1 MEEAIAI
8 IISIIAI
15 LIANWRIS
23 KWKKEAATAY
33 FIIGQKATSSEER
46 EWTYRK
52 AFKYGH
58 PKAKLFYIYA
68 AAASFSGSKPLTPFT
83 IASDKGET
91 PIVVI
96 FYDYYIR
103 VKHLPYASNIQQ
115 EITQR
120 VLELK
125 DGLNPS
131 SGLYSEA
138 LKILEAHFN
147 ENWKHPQG
155 PTIIFMPCSS
165 EQAYYNRFSALARS
179 LSKKYNYNTDIDAI
193 QYTNSRSSKHRS
205 QNRDAIES
213 SSNIVISPKIIGK
226 EVIIIDDVITTGTS
240 LQQFTK
246 ELHTYGVT
254 IKAAVFL
261 AQTAKYPTDKELYRH
276 TRKRIRHRMDKIL
289 LSNQQLLLI

>member
-8 IISIIAI
+8 IIAIIVI
-15 LIANWRIS
+15 LISNWQIS
-23 KWKKEAATAY
+23 KWRKEAATAH
-33 FIIGQKATSSEER
+33 FIIGQKATTSEER
-46 EWTYRK
+46 EWAYRK
-52 AFKYGH
+52 AVKYGH

-68 AAASFSGSKPLTPFT
+68 AADTFSGRKPLTPFT
-83 IASDKGET
+83 IATHKGDT
-91 PIVVI
+91 TAI

-103 VKHLPYASNIQQ
+103 SKHLPYASDIQQ

-131 SGLYSEA
+131 SDLYSEA

-165 EQAYYNRFSALARS
+165 EQSYYNRFSTLARS
-179 LSKKYNYNTDIDAI
+179 LSKRYNYNTAIDAI
-193 QYTNSRSSKHRS
+193 QYTDTRKSKHRS

-213 SSNIVISPKIIGK
+213 ASNIVISPKIIGK
-226 EVIIIDDVITTGTS
+226 QVIIIDDVITTGNS
-240 LQQFTK
+240 LHQFAK
-246 ELHTYGVT
+246 ELRTYGVT
-254 IKAAVFL
+254 IKAAAFL
-261 AQTAKYPTDKELYRH
+261 AQTAKYPTDIELPRH
-276 TRKRIRHRMDKIL
+276 TRKHK
-289 LSNQQLLLI
+289 

>member
-1 MEEAIAI
+1 MEEAITI
-8 IISIIAI
+8 IIAI
-15 LIANWRIS
+15 IVILISNWRIS
-23 KWKKEAATAY
+23 KWKKEAATAH

-46 EWTYRK
+46 EWAYRK

-58 PKAKLFYIYA
+58 TKATLFYIYA
-68 AAASFSGSKPLTPFT
+68 AANTFSGRKPLTPFT
-83 IASDKGET
+83 ITSDKGES
-91 PIVVI
+91 PIVAI

-103 VKHLPYASNIQQ
+103 SKHLPYASDIQQ
-115 EITQR
+115 GITQR

-131 SGLYSEA
+131 SDLYSEA

-155 PTIIFMPCSS
+155 PTIIYMPCSS
-165 EQAYYNRFSALARS
+165 EQSYYNRFSTLARS
-179 LSKKYNYNTDIDAI
+179 LSKRYNYNTAIDAI
-193 QYTNSRSSKHRS
+193 QYTDTRKSKHRS

-226 EVIIIDDVITTGTS
+226 QVIIIDDVITTGSS
-240 LQQFTK
+240 LHQFAK
-246 ELHTYGVT
+246 ELRTYGVS

-261 AQTAKYPTDKELYRH
+261 AHTAKYPTEKELYH
-276 TRKRIRHRMDKIL
+276 TIRKIT
-289 LSNQQLLLI
+289 

>member
-1 MEEAIAI
+1 MEEAVAI
-8 IISIIAI
+8 IIVTITI
-15 LIANWRIS
+15 LISNWRIR

-33 FIIGQKATSSEER
+33 FIIGQKATTSDESE
-46 EWTYRK
+46 WAYRK

-68 AAASFSGSKPLTPFT
+68 AADTFSGRKPLTPFT
-83 IASDKGET
+83 IATHKGDT
-91 PIVVI
+91 TAI

-103 VKHLPYASNIQQ
+103 SKHLPYASDIQQ
-115 EITQR
+115 GITQR

-131 SGLYSEA
+131 SDLYSEA
-138 LKILEAHFN
+138 LKILEAYFN

-165 EQAYYNRFSALARS
+165 EQTYYSRFSALARS
-179 LSKKYNYNTDIDAI
+179 LSKRYNYNTDIDAI

>member
-15 LIANWRIS
+15 LIANWQIR

-33 FIIGQKATSSEER
+33 FIIGQKATTSDEC
-46 EWTYRK
+46 EWAHCK

-68 AAASFSGSKPLTPFT
+68 AADTFSGRKPLTPFT
-83 IASDKGET
+83 IATHKGDT
-91 PIVVI
+91 TAI

-131 SGLYSEA
+131 SDLYSEA

-165 EQAYYNRFSALARS
+165 EQAYYNHFSALARS
-179 LSKKYNYNTDIDAI
+179 LSKRYNYNTDIDAI

-205 QNRDAIES
+205 HNRDAIEL
-213 SSNIVISPKIIGK
+213 SSNIVISPKSIGK

-276 TRKRIRHRMDKIL
+276 TRKTIRHRMDKIL
-289 LSNQQLLLI
+289 LPNQQLLLI

>member
-8 IISIIAI
+8 IIAIIVI
-15 LIANWRIS
+15 LISNWRIS

-46 EWTYRK
+46 EWAYRK

-58 PKAKLFYIYA
+58 TKAKLFYIYA
-68 AAASFSGSKPLTPFT
+68 AADTFSGRKPLTPFT
-83 IASDKGET
+83 IAAHKGDT
-91 PIVVI
+91 TAI

-103 VKHLPYASNIQQ
+103 SKHLPYASDIQQ

-131 SGLYSEA
+131 SDLYSEA

-165 EQAYYNRFSALARS
+165 KQTYYSRFSALARS
-179 LSKKYNYNTDIDAI
+179 LSKRYNYNTDIDAI

-205 QNRDAIES
+205 QNRNAIES
-213 SSNIVISPKIIGK
+213 NSNIVISPKIIGK
-226 EVIIIDDVITTGTS
+226 QVIIIDDVITTGSS
-240 LQQFTK
+240 LQQFAE
-246 ELHTYGVT
+246 ELHTYGVS
-254 IKAAVFL
+254 IKATAFL
-261 AQTAKYPTDKELYRH
+261 AHTAKYPTEKELYH
-276 TRKRIRHRMDKIL
+276 TIRKIT
-289 LSNQQLLLI
+289 

>member
-15 LIANWRIS
+15 LLANWQIR

-33 FIIGQKATSSEER
+33 FIIGQKATTSDER
-46 EWTYRK
+46 EWAYCK

-68 AAASFSGSKPLTPFT
+68 AANTFSGRKPSTPFT
-83 IASDKGET
+83 IATHKGNT
-91 PIVVI
+91 TAI

-131 SGLYSEA
+131 SDLYSEA
-138 LKILEAHFN
+138 REASPKDIITIPISMRSNTLTHVAAN
-147 ENWKHPQG
+147 IAVTTATLLNHPQ
-155 PTIIFMPCSS
+155 T
-165 EQAYYNRFSALARS
+165 
-179 LSKKYNYNTDIDAI
+179 
-193 QYTNSRSSKHRS
+193 
-205 QNRDAIES
+205 
-213 SSNIVISPKIIGK
+213 
-226 EVIIIDDVITTGTS
+226 
-240 LQQFTK
+240 
-246 ELHTYGVT
+246 
-254 IKAAVFL
+254 
-261 AQTAKYPTDKELYRH
+261 
-276 TRKRIRHRMDKIL
+276 
-289 LSNQQLLLI
+289 

>member
-8 IISIIAI
+8 IIATIVM
-15 LIANWRIS
+15 LISNWRIS

-33 FIIGQKATSSEER
+33 FIIGQKAITSDER
-46 EWTYRK
+46 EWAYRK
-52 AFKYGH
+52 AFKYGY

-68 AAASFSGSKPLTPFT
+68 AADTFSGRKPLTPFT
-83 IASDKGET
+83 ITSDKGEI
-91 PIVVI
+91 PIVAI

-103 VKHLPYASNIQQ
+103 AKHLPYASDIQQ

-131 SGLYSEA
+131 SDLYSEA

-165 EQAYYNRFSALARS
+165 EQTYYSRFSTLARS
-179 LSKKYNYNTDIDAI
+179 LSKRYNYNTAIDAI
-193 QYTNSRSSKHRS
+193 QYTDTRKSKHRS
-205 QNRDAIES
+205 QNRDSIES
-213 SSNIVISPKIIGK
+213 ASNIVISPKIIGK
-226 EVIIIDDVITTGTS
+226 QVIIIDDVITTGSS
-240 LQQFTK
+240 LHQFAK
-246 ELHTYGVT
+246 ELRTYGVI

-261 AQTAKYPTDKELYRH
+261 AHTAKYPTEKELYH
-276 TRKRIRHRMDKIL
+276 TIRKIT
-289 LSNQQLLLI
+289 

>member
-1 MEEAIAI
+1 MEEAVAI
-8 IISIIAI
+8 IIVTITI
-15 LIANWRIS
+15 LISNWRIR

-33 FIIGQKATSSEER
+33 FIIGQKATTSDESE
-46 EWTYRK
+46 WAYRK

-58 PKAKLFYIYA
+58 TKAKLFYIYA
-68 AAASFSGSKPLTPFT
+68 AADTFSGRKPLTPFT
-83 IASDKGET
+83 ITSDKDES
-91 PIVVI
+91 PIVAI

-103 VKHLPYASNIQQ
+103 SKHLPYASDIQQ
-115 EITQR
+115 GITQR

-131 SGLYSEA
+131 SDLYSEA

-165 EQAYYNRFSALARS
+165 EQSYYNRFSTLARS
-179 LSKKYNYNTDIDAI
+179 LSKRYNYNAAIDAI
-193 QYTNSRSSKHRS
+193 QYTDTRKSKHRS

-213 SSNIVISPKIIGK
+213 ASNIVISPKIIGK
-226 EVIIIDDVITTGTS
+226 QVIIIDDVITTGDS
-240 LQQFTK
+240 LHQYAK
-246 ELHTYGVT
+246 ELRTYGVT

-261 AQTAKYPTDKELYRH
+261 AQTAKYPTDKELFREI
-276 TRKRIRHRMDKIL
+276 RKIT
-289 LSNQQLLLI
+289 

>member
-8 IISIIAI
+8 IIAIIVI
-15 LIANWRIS
+15 LISNWQIS
-23 KWKKEAATAY
+23 KWRKEAATAH
-33 FIIGQKATSSEER
+33 FINGQKATTSEER
-46 EWTYRK
+46 EWAYRK
-52 AFKYGH
+52 AVKYGH

-68 AAASFSGSKPLTPFT
+68 AADTFSGRKPLTPFT
-83 IASDKGET
+83 IATHKGDT
-91 PIVVI
+91 TAI

-103 VKHLPYASNIQQ
+103 SKHLPYASDIQQ

-131 SGLYSEA
+131 SDLYSEA

-165 EQAYYNRFSALARS
+165 EQAYYSRFSSLARS
-179 LSKKYNYNTDIDAI
+179 LSKRYNYNTAIDAI
-193 QYTNSRSSKHRS
+193 QYTAIRRSKHLS
-205 QNRDAIES
+205 QNRNAIES
-213 SSNIVISPKIIGK
+213 NSNIVISPKIIGK
-226 EVIIIDDVITTGTS
+226 EVIIIDDVITTGNS

-246 ELHTYGVT
+246 ELRTYGVT

-261 AQTAKYPTDKELYRH
+261 AHTAKYPTDNEIKKH
-276 TRKRIRHRMDKIL
+276 AKQITSCITSNDKKL
-289 LSNQQLLLI
+289 

>member
-1 MEEAIAI
+1 MEEATAI
-8 IISIIAI
+8 IIVTITI
-15 LIANWRIS
+15 LISNWRIR

-33 FIIGQKATSSEER
+33 FIIGQKAITSDER
-46 EWTYRK
+46 EWAYRK
-52 AFKYGH
+52 AVKYGH

-68 AAASFSGSKPLTPFT
+68 VADTFSGRKPLTPFT
-83 IASDKGET
+83 IATHKGDT
-91 PIVVI
+91 TAI

-103 VKHLPYASNIQQ
+103 SKHLPYASDIQQ
-115 EITQR
+115 GITQR

-125 DGLNPS
+125 DSLNPS
-131 SGLYSEA
+131 SDLYSEA

-165 EQAYYNRFSALARS
+165 EKTYYSRFSALARS
-179 LSKKYNYNTDIDAI
+179 LSKRYNYNTDIDAI

-213 SSNIVISPKIIGK
+213 NSNIVISPKIIGK
-226 EVIIIDDVITTGTS
+226 QVIIIDDVITTGSS
-240 LQQFTK
+240 LQQFAE
-246 ELHTYGVT
+246 ELHTYGVS

-261 AQTAKYPTDKELYRH
+261 AHTAKYPTEKELYH
-276 TRKRIRHRMDKIL
+276 TIRTIT
-289 LSNQQLLLI
+289 

>member
-8 IISIIAI
+8 IIATIVI
-15 LIANWRIS
+15 LISNWRIR
-23 KWKKEAATAY
+23 KWKSDAATAY

-46 EWTYRK
+46 EWAYRE

-58 PKAKLFYIYA
+58 TKAKLFYIYA
-68 AAASFSGSKPLTPFT
+68 AANTFSGRKPLTPFT
-83 IASDKGET
+83 ITSDKGES
-91 PIVVI
+91 PIVAI

-103 VKHLPYASNIQQ
+103 TKHLPYASDIQQ

-131 SGLYSEA
+131 SDLYSEA
-138 LKILEAHFN
+138 LRTLEAYFN
-147 ENWKHPQG
+147 ENWKTPQG

-165 EQAYYNRFSALARS
+165 SQSYYNRFSVLARS
-179 LSKKYNYNTDIDAI
+179 LSQRYHYNTAIDAI
-193 QYTNSRSSKHRS
+193 QYTDTRQSKHRS

-213 SSNIVISPKIIGK
+213 ASSIVIAPKIIGK
-226 EVIIIDDVITTGTS
+226 QVIIIDDVITTGNS
-240 LQQFTK
+240 LHQFAR
-246 ELHTYGVT
+246 ELRTYGVT

-261 AQTAKYPTDKELYRH
+261 AQTAKYPTDKELFREI
-276 TRKRIRHRMDKIL
+276 RKIT
-289 LSNQQLLLI
+289 

>member
-1 MEEAIAI
+1 M
-8 IISIIAI
+8 
-15 LIANWRIS
+15 
-23 KWKKEAATAY
+23 
-33 FIIGQKATSSEER
+33 
-46 EWTYRK
+46 
-52 AFKYGH
+52 
-58 PKAKLFYIYA
+58 
-68 AAASFSGSKPLTPFT
+68 
-83 IASDKGET
+83 
-91 PIVVI
+91 VVI
-96 FYDYYIR
+96 TSLYKIYRLSFAIF
-103 VKHLPYASNIQQ
+103 IQQ

-131 SGLYSEA
+131 SDLYSEA

-179 LSKKYNYNTDIDAI
+179 LSKRYNYNTDIDAI

-205 QNRDAIES
+205 HNRDAIES

-276 TRKRIRHRMDKIL
+276 TRKTIRHRMDKIL